1 MQQTF
6 VIEGMHCSG
15 CVNRVA
21 NALRRIADDV
31 EVTLDPPQAVID
43 ASDPVSVEQ
52 VQAAVSQAGE
62 YRVSAA

>member
-21 NALRRIADDV
+21 NALKRIADDV